1 LIQVENLTKRYAGTT
16 AIQDVTFD
24 VKKGEIVGF
33 LGPNGAG
40 KTTTMRILAGF
51 IPATAG
57 TARVSGFDVFEQP
70 LEVKRRIG
78 YMPENPPLYLELS
91 VDSFLTFVGQIK
103 GVNPDK
109 LPSRL
114 EAVKEQCGLSDV
126 GGRLIRHL
134 SKGFRQRVG
143 LAQALI
149 HDPEVLILDEPTV
162 GLDPK
167 QIIEVRELIK
177 RLGGEHTIILST
189 HILPEVSMTCQRVVI
204 ISHGKVVA
212 IDTPENLKTKLVG
225 AHQVHVECRGESE
238 KIRAVLASVPGL
250 KNIQLESSNATNL
263 FRVEMEPGQD
273 ARGAIARAVVQSG
286 AELLELRTSGPSLEE
301 VFLKLT
307 TDEIAETAGT
317 EVEA

>member
-1 LIQVENLTKRYAGTT
+1 MIQVENLTKRYAGTT